1 MRIRL
6 SQLRQIIAE
15 EARRVARG
23 DWSQEKWDAYN
34 KEHDESS
41 DSGAEE
47 KAAARKPVPDQ
58 AVKYVVENYYDN
70 TDGKGK
76 WWKMKMEDAVEKL
89 LTSFGYNTPGRKDV
103 SFEDLDQVKAVL
115 RKDKRYFTTGGVTS
129 ESMRRL
135 RRLLRDY

>member
-34 KEHDESS
+34 RELDEPS
-41 DSGAEE
+41 DEDAAA

-58 AVKYVVENYYDN
+58 VVKYVVENYYDN
-70 TDGKGK
+70 NDGSK
-76 WWKMKMEDAVEKL
+76 WQGMGMEAAVEKL
-89 LTSFGYNTPGRKDV
+89 LTLYGYKTPGKEHVD
-103 SFEDLDQVKAVL
+103 FTDLDQVKAVL
-115 RKDKRYFTTGGVTS
+115 LKDKRHRRTGGVTS